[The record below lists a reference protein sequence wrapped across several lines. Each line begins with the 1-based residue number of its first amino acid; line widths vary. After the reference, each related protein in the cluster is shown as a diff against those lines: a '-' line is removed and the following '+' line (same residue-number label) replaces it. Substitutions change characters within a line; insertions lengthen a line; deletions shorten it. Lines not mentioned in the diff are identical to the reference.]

1 MHICHSKTEARLG
14 FAFSIVLILTEVFAL
29 QDAGQAD
36 HAQVQRLA
44 GQKMTPVLTAYDDA
58 SAYVTA
64 IAASGCLLL
73 ASFGLLAV
81 LLGAALVWWLTRS
94 IAVPLRRAA
103 GPTFSES

>member
-1 MHICHSKTEARLG
+1 MHIRHLKTGARLG

-44 GQKMTPVLTAYDDA
+44 DQKMTSILTAYDDA
-58 SAYVTA
+58 SGYVKA

-73 ASFGLLAV
+73 ASFGLLVV

-94 IAVPLRRAA
+94 IAVPLRRVTGLGA
-103 GPTFSES
+103 F

>member
-1 MHICHSKTEARLG
+1 MHIRNLKIGARLG
-14 FAFSIVLILTEVFAL
+14 LAFSIVLILTEVFAL

-36 HAQVQRLA
+36 HVQLQRLA
-44 GQKMTPVLTAYDDA
+44 DQKMTPILTAYDDA
-58 SAYVTA
+58 SSYVKA

-103 GPTFSES
+103 GLALSES

>member
-1 MHICHSKTEARLG
+1 MHIHNPKIGARLG
-14 FAFSIVLILTEVFAL
+14 HVFSIVLILSEVFAL

-36 HAQVQRLA
+36 HAQVRRLA
-44 GQKMTPVLTAYDDA
+44 DQKMTPVLTADDDA
-58 SAYVTA
+58 GNYVKA

-73 ASFGLLAV
+73 ASFGLLAI

-103 GPTFSES
+103 GLAFSES